1 MIRHSALY
9 FFYTSNTPPKEI
21 LLNTEPQDIN
31 ILKSLLENKVS
42 IKIPLKGK
50 KRMILKMVE
59 ENVDASFEK
68 RKKEKFKTNE
78 LLNSIKLKFALKYIP
93 KRIEIYDNSHLSGSN
108 PTGAMVVFENGAF
121 GKNSY
126 RKFNIVCEN
135 NDDVI
140 KIDSRTSDAIALS
153 IRFNIPIFV
162 KKDIL
167 DEAGFDDDEKY
178 SEEINLTD
186 NNFFKDENSDKSYKK
201 SKDIKKIS
209 TNNIKKM
216 LENSL
221 QNEDYEMAAKL
232 RDELNSRKSIK

>member
-1 MIRHSALY
+1 MEIVELKIQGISYSDNTSGTFALILQETNGSTKLPIVIGG
-9 FFYTSNTPPKEI
+9 FEAQAIAIGLEKKIKTSRPLTHE
-21 LLNTEPQDIN
+21 LF
-31 ILKSLLENKVS
+31 KSFA
-42 IKIPLKGK
+42 
-50 KRMILKMVE
+50 
-59 ENVDASFEK
+59 D
-68 RKKEKFKTNE
+68 KFG
-78 LLNSIKLKFALKYIP
+78 IKLNHIIISKLK
-93 KRIEIYDNSHLSGSN
+93 DG
-108 PTGAMVVFENGAF
+108 VFF
-121 GKNSY
+121 S
-126 RKFNIVCEN
+126 NIVCEN
-135 NDDVI
+135 NDDII

-178 SEEINLTD
+178 SEEINFAD

>member
-1 MIRHSALY
+1 MELVELKIQGISYSDNTSGAFALILQETNGSRKLPIVIGG
-9 FFYTSNTPPKEI
+9 FEAQAIAIGLEKKIKTSRPLTHE
-21 LLNTEPQDIN
+21 LF
-31 ILKSLLENKVS
+31 KSF
-42 IKIPLKGK
+42 
-50 KRMILKMVE
+50 
-59 ENVDASFEK
+59 A
-68 RKKEKFKTNE
+68 EKFGIKFNHVII
-78 LLNSIKLKFALKYIP
+78 SKLK
-93 KRIEIYDNSHLSGSN
+93 DG
-108 PTGAMVVFENGAF
+108 VFF
-121 GKNSY
+121 S
-126 RKFNIVCEN
+126 NIVCEN

-153 IRFNIPIFV
+153 IRFNAPIFV

-178 SEEINLTD
+178 SEEINFTD
-186 NNFFKDENSDKSYKK
+186 NNFFKDENSNKSYIK

-232 RDELNSRKSIK
+232 RDELNFRKSIK

>member
-1 MIRHSALY
+1 MELVELKIQGISYSDNTSGAFALILQETNGSRKLPIVIGG
-9 FFYTSNTPPKEI
+9 FEAQAIAIGLEKKIKTSRPLTHE
-21 LLNTEPQDIN
+21 LF
-31 ILKSLLENKVS
+31 KSFA
-42 IKIPLKGK
+42 
-50 KRMILKMVE
+50 
-59 ENVDASFEK
+59 D
-68 RKKEKFKTNE
+68 KFG
-78 LLNSIKLKFALKYIP
+78 IKLNHIIISKLK
-93 KRIEIYDNSHLSGSN
+93 DG
-108 PTGAMVVFENGAF
+108 VFF
-121 GKNSY
+121 S
-126 RKFNIVCEN
+126 NIVCEN
-135 NDDVI
+135 NDDII

-178 SEEINLTD
+178 SEEINFAD

-232 RDELNSRKSIK
+232 RDELNLRKSIK

>member
-1 MIRHSALY
+1 MELVELKIQGISYSDNTSGAFALILQETNGSRKLPIVIGG
-9 FFYTSNTPPKEI
+9 FEAQAIAIGLEKKIKTSRPLTHE
-21 LLNTEPQDIN
+21 LF
-31 ILKSLLENKVS
+31 KSFA
-42 IKIPLKGK
+42 
-50 KRMILKMVE
+50 
-59 ENVDASFEK
+59 D
-68 RKKEKFKTNE
+68 KFG
-78 LLNSIKLKFALKYIP
+78 IKLNHIIISKLK
-93 KRIEIYDNSHLSGSN
+93 DG
-108 PTGAMVVFENGAF
+108 VFF
-121 GKNSY
+121 S
-126 RKFNIVCEN
+126 NIVCEN
-135 NDDVI
+135 NDDII

-167 DEAGFDDDEKY
+167 DEAGFDDDKKY
-178 SEEINLTD
+178 SEEINFTD
-186 NNFFKDENSDKSYKK
+186 NNFFKDENPDKSYKK